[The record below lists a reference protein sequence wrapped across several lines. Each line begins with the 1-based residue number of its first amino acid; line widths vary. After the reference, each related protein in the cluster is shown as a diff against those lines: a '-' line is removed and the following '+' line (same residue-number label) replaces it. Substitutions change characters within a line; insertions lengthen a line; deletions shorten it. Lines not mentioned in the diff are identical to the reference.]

1 MNETVITIDVEESGE
16 RIDALLARSLE
27 ETSRSA
33 AQKLLLAE
41 RVWKNGKALKKN
53 YICQAGDHLEVHL
66 PPAKE
71 IEVLPQDLPLDIV
84 FEDDDLIVVNKAR
97 GMVVHPAAGHEDGTL
112 VNALLYHC
120 GDSLSGIGGEKR
132 PGIVHRIDKDT
143 SGLIIAA
150 KNDFTHVGLSQQ
162 LSDHSLF
169 RIYEGIVRGHMKE
182 SSGTVNAPIGRSTK
196 DRKKMAVN
204 YRNGKEAVTHWT
216 VLKEYAGYSHLQC
229 QLETGRTHQI
239 RVHLASLG
247 HPLLGDGVYGAQSPD
262 KGLAGQC
269 LHARQLE
276 FVHPRSRERIHL
288 STDLPEYFTRVLSEL
303 GPPL

>member
-1 MNETVITIDVEESGE
+1 MDESVITIHVEESGE

-53 YICQAGDHLEVHL
+53 YVCQAGDVLELRL

-71 IEVLPQDLPLDIV
+71 IALIPQDIPLEIV
-84 FEDDDLIVVNKAR
+84 YEDDDLIVINKPR

-112 VNALLYHC
+112 VNVLLYHC

-143 SGLIIAA
+143 SGLIISA
-150 KNDFTHVGLSQQ
+150 KNDFAHVGLSEQ

-169 RIYEGIVRGHMKE
+169 RIYEGIVRGHMRE
-182 SSGTVNAPIGRSTK
+182 PSGTVNAPIGRSTK

-204 YRNGKEAVTHWT
+204 YKNGKDAVTHWT
-216 VLKEYAGYSHLQC
+216 VLEEFAGYSHLRC

-239 RVHLASLG
+239 RVHMAYLG
-247 HPLLGDGVYGAQSPD
+247 HPLLGDATYGAQSPD
-262 KGLAGQC
+262 KGLSGQC
-269 LHARQLE
+269 LHARELE
-276 FVHPRSRERIHL
+276 FSHPSTGELIHL
-288 STDLPEYFTRVLSEL
+288 TTELPEYFTSILREL
-303 GPPL
+303 GTPL

>member
-1 MNETVITIDVEESGE
+1 MDESVITIYVEESGE

-41 RVWKNGKALKKN
+41 RVWKNGKTLKKN
-53 YICQAGDHLEVHL
+53 YVCQAGDVLEIHL

-71 IEVLPQDLPLDIV
+71 IALVPQDIPLEIIY
-84 FEDDDLIVVNKAR
+84 EDNDLIVVNKPR

-143 SGLIIAA
+143 SGLIISA

-169 RIYEGIVRGHMKE
+169 RIYEGIVRGHMRE
-182 SSGTVNAPIGRSTK
+182 PSGTVNAPIGRSTK

-204 YRNGKEAVTHWT
+204 YKNGKEAVTHWT
-216 VLKEYAGYSHLQC
+216 VIEEFAGYSHLRC

-239 RVHLASLG
+239 RVHMAYLG
-247 HPLLGDGVYGAQSPD
+247 HPLLGDATYGAQSPD
-262 KGLAGQC
+262 KGFSGQC
-269 LHARQLE
+269 LHARELE
-276 FVHPRSRERIHL
+276 FTHPRTGELIHL
-288 STDLPEYFTRVLSEL
+288 TTGLPEYFASILRAL
-303 GPPL
+303 GTPL